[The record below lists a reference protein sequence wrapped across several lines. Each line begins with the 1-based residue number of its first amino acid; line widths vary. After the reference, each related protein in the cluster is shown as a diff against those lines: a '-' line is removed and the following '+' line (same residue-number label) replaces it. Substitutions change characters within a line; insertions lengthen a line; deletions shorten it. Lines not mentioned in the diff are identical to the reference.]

1 MSILSLKHL
10 LLLGTLCAGSAVLTT
25 GCVSDDYDLDNL
37 DMTMGLGSDGLK
49 LKLGTTQQIMLND
62 ILDLDESVKL
72 DGSNLYY
79 LVEEGSTNFDVKVD
93 PVDATFE
100 KSRIETSQRVLD
112 YETAKQQLDPSIIAL
127 IPSNGGL
134 PIEGGLTL
142 NGKAEGYSDVKISV
156 KVPVE
161 VKRID
166 LVDVKDMKISL
177 SIHTATSPNVKFGI
191 DKIKDFKITI
201 PQILVVDPTSLS
213 EGWVLEGNVLKHV
226 GELKVKGDQELC
238 HVTATQVDPLSFGTP
253 QDGEIKFGKD
263 AQGRSVVEAG
273 IEGDV
278 YFKATQDFTLTTSD
292 YADIY
297 LELQLGNGNRIDIEK
312 VQGLFNPEI
321 DPTVDPIDIASSL
334 PDFLNDPAVRI
345 GAANPTLKFDADLTQ
360 IPVGLNLSADLQAVK
375 KGEGAFKKN
384 VVLPQTQVSPNKRN
398 VVYYSE
404 TGTPY
409 DPEVAS
415 IPADAQKAKAE
426 NLSDL
431 IERLPD
437 EIRVD
442 LGNGHL
448 NVQQKPYS
456 ITLGKTYKASAEYRV
471 FVPFQFDRGLT
482 IVYNDSTDSMGDD
495 LKDYTAEGIQIDAV
509 AESTIPL
516 DLVATVT
523 AYDVN
528 GKVIPGIQFDQVK
541 VAASNGTAVKESPLT
556 VKATLTDPAL
566 LQKMDRVKFSVK
578 AANNVNDKV
587 HELRST
593 QYLRIKDIRLRLA
606 GKVTADFN

>member
-1 MSILSLKHL
+1 M
-10 LLLGTLCAGSAVLTT
+10 
-25 GCVSDDYDLDNL
+25 
-37 DMTMGLGSDGLK
+37 
-49 LKLGTTQQIMLND
+49 
-62 ILDLDESVKL
+62 
-72 DGSNLYY
+72 
-79 LVEEGSTNFDVKVD
+79 
-93 PVDATFE
+93 
-100 KSRIETSQRVLD
+100 
-112 YETAKQQLDPSIIAL
+112 
-127 IPSNGGL
+127 
-134 PIEGGLTL
+134 
-142 NGKAEGYSDVKISV
+142 
-156 KVPVE
+156 
-161 VKRID
+161 
-166 LVDVKDMKISL
+166 
-177 SIHTATSPNVKFGI
+177 
-191 DKIKDFKITI
+191 
-201 PQILVVDPTSLS
+201 
-213 EGWVLEGNVLKHV
+213 
-226 GELKVKGDQELC
+226 
-238 HVTATQVDPLSFGTP
+238 
-253 QDGEIKFGKD
+253 
-263 AQGRSVVEAG
+263 
-273 IEGDV
+273 
-278 YFKATQDFTLTTSD
+278 
-292 YADIY
+292 
-297 LELQLGNGNRIDIEK
+297 
-312 VQGLFNPEI
+312 
-321 DPTVDPIDIASSL
+321 
-334 PDFLNDPAVRI
+334 
-345 GAANPTLKFDADLTQ
+345 
-360 IPVGLNLSADLQAVK
+360 K

-431 IERLPD
+431 IEQLPD

-495 LKDYTAEGIQIDAV
+495 LKDYAAEGIQIDAV

-541 VAASNGTAVKESPLT
+541 VAASDGTALKESPLSI
-556 VKATLTDPAL
+556 KATLTDPTL

>member
-112 YETAKQQLDPSIIAL
+112 YETAKQQLDPSILNQLPVDA
-127 IPSNGGL
+127 GL

-213 EGWVLEGNVLKHV
+213 EGWVLNGHVLEHK
-226 GELKVKGDQELC
+226 GELKVKGDMELC

-253 QDGEIKFGKD
+253 QDGEIKFGND
-263 AQGRSVVEAG
+263 SHGRSVVEAG

-297 LELQLGNGNRIDIEK
+297 LELQLGNGSRIDIEK

-431 IERLPD
+431 IEQLPD

-541 VAASNGTAVKESPLT
+541 VAASDGTAVKESPLSI
-556 VKATLTDPAL
+556 KAKLTDPTL